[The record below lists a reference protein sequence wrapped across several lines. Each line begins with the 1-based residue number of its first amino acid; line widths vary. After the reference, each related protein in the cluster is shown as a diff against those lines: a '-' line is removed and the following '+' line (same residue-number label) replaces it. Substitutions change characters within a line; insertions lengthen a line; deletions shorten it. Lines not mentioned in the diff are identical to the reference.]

1 MSRGRGVRSRVG
13 RLESA
18 RARRGAAAAA
28 CGVCGG
34 DGYPATFVRTGE
46 SGDDRRVGASSCPGC
61 GRVRVGAV
69 VVLPGSGGEW
79 ARGGGDQGAAA

>member
-18 RARRGAAAAA
+18 RARRGAAAAV

-34 DGYPATFVRTGE
+34 DGYPATFVRTG
-46 SGDDRRVGASSCPGC
+46 GGGGDRRVGTSSCPGC

-79 ARGGGDQGAAA
+79 AGGDDEGAAA